1 MSEKA
6 LRFNNIKVNKN
17 EFHKS
22 KQAIDLDSITIDEIV
37 VSEQKNYPQ
46 VYLEECK
53 YKIKKIHTSRFINTE
68 LETDSESDVE
78 TDSEH

>member
-22 KQAIDLDSITIDEIV
+22 KHAIDLDSITIDEIV
-37 VSEQKNYPQ
+37 VSEQKK
-46 VYLEECK
+46 LS
-53 YKIKKIHTSRFINTE
+53 TSLFRR
-68 LETDSESDVE
+68 V
-78 TDSEH
+78 